1 MSKDLEIAP
10 PPYRNAPDSIT
21 DADSNELTKWTN
33 IAIARFR
40 DYEDKLPNPSL
51 DRMHSWSECYE
62 FFRDNLSKLA
72 TPGLDLSSPLLEEA
86 TLRLAAYLASF
97 GMYVRNARLL
107 QCSKNVLKFPL
118 LEIFHEIGRHRC
130 DWFKDDPSRYAED
143 IAENPKALV
152 AIAEIFSKKTDD
164 AFQKAGAGTQASLS
178 TLRSKVLL
186 GVFAATPGFDRK
198 VKESLKCW
206 KATNISLLNAVG
218 EGIAESSFEAW
229 IELGKKLEQ
238 IPAFHELEVKTS
250 SVRPCPTMRKLDLLL
265 WAYSSE
271 ETTQSDKSPS
281 KAQK

>member
-1 MSKDLEIAP
+1 M
-10 PPYRNAPDSIT
+10 
-21 DADSNELTKWTN
+21 TKWTN